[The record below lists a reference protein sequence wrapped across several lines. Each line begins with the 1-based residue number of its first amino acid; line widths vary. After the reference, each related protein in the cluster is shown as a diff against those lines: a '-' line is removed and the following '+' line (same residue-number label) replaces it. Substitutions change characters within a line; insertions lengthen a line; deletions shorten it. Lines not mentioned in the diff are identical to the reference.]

1 MAKSSQKGFGG
12 RIVLFLICL
21 FLGWLGIDKL
31 YMKGSWKIALVKFLL
46 NFLIIGE
53 IWNIYDMICALLG
66 CYKLNPLEQSVKKN
80 ENTFYKVFFYRNNL
94 WGK

>member
-1 MAKSSQKGFGG
+1 MAKSSQKSWGG
-12 RIVLFLICL
+12 RIVLFLICF

-53 IWNIYDMICALLG
+53 IWNLYDMICSLLG
-66 CYKLNPLEQSVKKN
+66 CYKLNPLE
-80 ENTFYKVFFYRNNL
+80 
-94 WGK
+94 

>member
-46 NFLIIGE
+46 QFLIIGE
-53 IWNIYDMICALLG
+53 IWNIYDMVCALIG
-66 CYKLNPLEQSVKKN
+66 RYKLNPLE
-80 ENTFYKVFFYRNNL
+80 
-94 WGK
+94 